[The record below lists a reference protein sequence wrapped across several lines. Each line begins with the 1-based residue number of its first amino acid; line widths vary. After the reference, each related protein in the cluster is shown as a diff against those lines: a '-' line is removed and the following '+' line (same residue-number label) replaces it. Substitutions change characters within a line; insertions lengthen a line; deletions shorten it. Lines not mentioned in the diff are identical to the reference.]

1 MKKVVMFYGPPG
13 AGKGTQANLLANKFG
28 FVHFDTGKYLE
39 QVVHDPANQ
48 SDPEI
53 KKMREVFDSGTL
65 VDPAFVLKITS
76 EKTKKIA
83 DANFNLVFS
92 GSPRT
97 MFEAF
102 GDDNNK
108 GLINL
113 LTEEYGKENVM
124 AVFLNIDPKISI
136 IRNGNRMICSVCG
149 TAILYS
155 DAAHKHKT
163 CPLCGGEL
171 KKRTVDNPKVFE
183 TRIKEYEERTLP
195 IIAALKEKG
204 YEITNVD
211 AEPLPY
217 EVHEKVIEKLNLK

>member
-1 MKKVVMFYGPPG
+1 MRKVVMFYGPPG
-13 AGKGTQANLLANKFG
+13 AGKGTQANLLASKYG
-28 FVHFDTGKYLE
+28 FAHFDTGKYLE

-48 SDPEI
+48 NDPKIAEAR
-53 KKMREVFDSGTL
+53 KVFDSGAL
-65 VDPAFVLKITS
+65 VEPAFVLKITA

-83 DANFNLVFS
+83 EANFNLVFS

-102 GDDNNK
+102 GNEDNE
-108 GLINL
+108 GLIDI
-113 LTEEYGKENVM
+113 LTAAYGKDNVI
-124 AVFLNIDPKISI
+124 AVFLDIDPKISI
-136 IRNGNRMICSVCG
+136 IRNSKRMVCSVCG

-163 CPLCGGEL
+163 CPLCGGKL
-171 KKRTVDNPKVFE
+171 KKRTVDDPKVFQ

-195 IIAALKEKG
+195 IIKSLKEKG
-204 YEITNVD
+204 YQLINVK

-217 EVHEKVIEKLNLK
+217 EVHEKVAKKLNLR